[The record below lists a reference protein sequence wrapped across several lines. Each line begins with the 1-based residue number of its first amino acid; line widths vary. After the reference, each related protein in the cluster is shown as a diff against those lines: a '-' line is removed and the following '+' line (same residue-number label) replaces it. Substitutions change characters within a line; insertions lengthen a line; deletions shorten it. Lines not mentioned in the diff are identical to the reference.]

1 MFEGIASGVLLV
13 CLSISAYYRYRARME
28 SGTIPRRSE
37 NRSLVVIRLFVTL
50 PLAAAIV
57 AHLVNPGWM
66 AWASFPAPD
75 WVRWSGVILGFLTVP
90 VVYWVF
96 VSLDRNVSETV
107 LTKQEHH
114 LVTKG
119 PYAWVRHPL
128 YSTGFALLLSIGL
141 MTASWLILAFTAG
154 AFLMIRFLIVP
165 LEEKQLL
172 LKFGDDYRAMMSR
185 TGRFLPGFGT
195 EFKL

>member
-1 MFEGIASGVLLV
+1 
-13 CLSISAYYRYRARME
+13 
-28 SGTIPRRSE
+28 
-37 NRSLVVIRLFVTL
+37 
-50 PLAAAIV
+50 
-57 AHLVNPGWM
+57 M

-90 VVYWVF
+90 AVYWVF
-96 VSLDRNVSETV
+96 ASLDRNVSETV

-119 PYAWVRHPL
+119 PYARVRHPL
-128 YSTGFALLLSIGL
+128 YTTGLTLLLSIGL
-141 MTASWLILAFTAG
+141 MTTSWLILAFTAG
-154 AFLMIRFLIVP
+154 AFLLIRFLIVP

-185 TGRFLPGFGT
+185 TGRFLPGM
-195 EFKL
+195 